1 MLDVLVAFEI
11 EEGDTHGLWR
21 QHTTDLVRRYGV
33 TFYDAAYHALALVE
47 KGLFVPADA
56 RYARRVVEIGGVQ
69 MLHDYR

>member
-21 QHTTDLVRRYGV
+21 QHATDLVRRYGV

-47 KGLFVPADA
+47 EGLFVTADA

>member
-1 MLDVLVAFEI
+1 M
-11 EEGDTHGLWR
+11 
-21 QHTTDLVRRYGV
+21 RRYGV

-47 KGLFVPADA
+47 EGLFVTADA